1 MATRTD
7 EVDVVG
13 MYLSRIGAASL
24 LNREQEVVISKAI
37 EEARKTVIDALVAQ
51 DIGVKAFANLPV
63 EIKKGRP
70 ARRVLDS
77 GGRDDPEGV
86 ARMHTLAKK
95 LINTARARQRAA
107 TSTSPRS
114 RARDFTAELRVLV
127 EEMGLQWRIIDE
139 IADDLAAQRNDLRTW
154 HRFSAETDGVAQG
167 RADRHMQRIEERLG
181 IELPA
186 LQAMVGQVRQ
196 AQRRLTREKDRMIV
210 ANLRLVVSIAKRYR
224 GRGLPLA
231 DLVQEGNL
239 GLMRAV
245 EKFEYARGH
254 KFSTYATWWIRQ
266 AITRS
271 IADNGRTVRLPVH
284 QHDLITKIRATMRA
298 IESETGTTPTH
309 EQIAERLELEPSKV
323 RETLELSRV
332 PLSLDHPVGEDEA
345 TLGDFIEDE
354 GAPSPTQRA
363 NQRMLC
369 DATQKVLETL
379 SPREAKV
386 LALRYGI
393 GVRQG
398 YTLEEVGEV
407 FELTRERIR
416 QIQAQA
422 LRTLRTPGRSKCLE
436 NHFEESA

>member
-7 EVDVVG
+7 EIDVVG

-37 EEARKTVIDALVAQ
+37 ESARKAVLDALVAQ
-51 DIGVKAFANLPV
+51 DIGVKAFVNLPA

-70 ARRVLDS
+70 ARQVLDS

-95 LINTARARQRAA
+95 LTNTIRARNRAA
-107 TSTSPRS
+107 TSG
-114 RARDFTAELRVLV
+114 RASKRNFTLDLRTLV

-139 IADDLAAQRNDLRTW
+139 VADELAAQRDDLRTW
-154 HRFSAETDGVAQG
+154 HRFSAETDGAAKERSQ
-167 RADRHMQRIEERLG
+167 RHMLRIEERLG
-181 IELPA
+181 INLST
-186 LQAMVGQVRQ
+186 LQTLVGRVRQ
-196 AQRRLTREKDRMIV
+196 AQRKLTRQKDRMIV

-298 IESETGTTPTH
+298 LEAESGATPTH
-309 EQIAERLELEPSKV
+309 EQIAERLELEPKKV

-345 TLGDFIEDE
+345 TLGDFIEDAS
-354 GAPSPTQRA
+354 APSPTGCA
-363 NQRMLC
+363 NQRMLG

-407 FELTRERIR
+407 FDLTRERIR

-422 LRTLRTPGRSKCLE
+422 LRTLRMPGRSKCLE

>member
-7 EVDVVG
+7 EIDVVG

-37 EEARKTVIDALVAQ
+37 ESARKTVLDALVAE
-51 DIGVKAFANLPV
+51 DIGVKAFANLPI

-95 LINTARARQRAA
+95 LINGTRARNRAA
-107 TSTSPRS
+107 TST
-114 RARDFTAELRVLV
+114 RASKRNFTVDLRTLV

-139 IADDLAAQRNDLRTW
+139 VADELAAQRDDLRTW
-154 HRFSAETDGVAQG
+154 HRFAAETDGVAKE
-167 RADRHMQRIEERLG
+167 RALRHMLRIEERLG
-181 IELPA
+181 IDLST
-186 LQAMVGQVRQ
+186 LQTLVGRVRQ
-196 AQRRLTREKDRMIV
+196 AQRKLTRQKDRMIV

-298 IESETGTTPTH
+298 LEAESGETPTH
-309 EQIAERLELEPSKV
+309 EQIAARLELEPSKV

-345 TLGDFIEDE
+345 TLGDFIEDQS
-354 GAPSPTQRA
+354 APSPTGCA
-363 NQRMLC
+363 NQRMLS

-422 LRTLRTPGRSKCLE
+422 LRTLRMPGRSKTLE

>member
-7 EVDVVG
+7 EIDVVG

-37 EEARKTVIDALVAQ
+37 ESARKTVLDALVSR

-86 ARMHTLAKK
+86 ARMQTLAKK
-95 LINTARARQRAA
+95 LMSAARARARVAAGTRA
-107 TSTSPRS
+107 SK
-114 RARDFTAELRVLV
+114 RDFTAELRTMV

-139 IADDLAAQRNDLRTW
+139 VADDLAAQRDDLRTW
-154 HRFSAETDGVAQG
+154 HRFAAETDGVAKE
-167 RADRHMQRIEERLG
+167 RAERHKARIEERLG
-181 IELPA
+181 IDLDGLHE
-186 LQAMVGQVRQ
+186 MVGRVRQ
-196 AQRRLTREKDRMIV
+196 AQRRLTRQKDRMIV

-298 IESETGTTPTH
+298 LEAETGATPTH
-309 EQIAERLELEPSKV
+309 EQVAARLELEPSKV

-354 GAPSPTQRA
+354 SVPSPTGCA
-363 NQRMLC
+363 NRRMLC
-369 DATQKVLETL
+369 DATQKVLESL

-407 FELTRERIR
+407 FDLTRERIR

-422 LRTLRTPGRSKCLE
+422 LRTLRMPGRSKGLE
-436 NHFEESA
+436 DHFEESA

>member
-1 MATRTD
+1 MMANRTD
-7 EVDVVG
+7 ELDVVG
-13 MYLSRIGAASL
+13 MYLSRIGEASL

-37 EEARKTVIDALVAQ
+37 ESARVAVLDALLAH
-51 DIGVKAFANLPV
+51 DIGVKAFSNLPA

-70 ARRVLDS
+70 ARQVLDS

-86 ARMHTLAKK
+86 ANLQVCAKK
-95 LINTARARQRAA
+95 MLTVARARKRAA
-107 TSTSPRS
+107 ESG
-114 RARDFTAELRVLV
+114 RASKRDFAKELRALAESMNV
-127 EEMGLQWRIIDE
+127 QWRIIDE
-139 IADDLAAQRNDLRTW
+139 IADSLTLHRDDLRTW
-154 HRFSAETDGVAQG
+154 HQFAAETEGVARS
-167 RADRHMQRIEERLG
+167 RAQRHVDRIEDRLG
-181 IELPA
+181 IDLVT
-186 LQAMVGQVRQ
+186 LQAMVGNVRKT
-196 AQRRLTREKDRMIV
+196 QRRLTRQKDRMIV

-298 IESETGTTPTH
+298 LETETGSVPTH
-309 EQIAERLELEPSKV
+309 EQIAERLELEPQKV

-332 PLSLDHPVGEDEA
+332 PLSLDHPVGEDDA

-363 NQRMLC
+363 NQRMLA
-369 DATQKVLETL
+369 DATQKVLDTL
-379 SPREAKV
+379 SEREAKV
-386 LALRYGI
+386 LSLRYGI
-393 GVRQG
+393 GCRQG

-407 FELTRERIR
+407 FDLTRERIR

-422 LRTLRTPGRSKCLE
+422 LRTLRIPGRSKGLQA
-436 NHFEESA
+436 HFEESA